1 MESSLDK
8 YLREHSTL
16 PSPALEWIQKQT
28 HIRTNFPRMLSG
40 PVQGELLKMLVS
52 LTGAK
57 HILEIGSFTGY
68 STVCLAL
75 GGGEDCIVD
84 ALEINDELEDLMREG
99 WDKAGVS
106 SRIRLHLGDACETLG
121 RLAGEPGREY
131 DFVFMDANKREYCK
145 YYELLMPLL
154 RPGGLI
160 VADDVLWDGKVYAE
174 SVPSDAQ
181 TQGLLEFNRRVAE
194 DPGVETVMLPL
205 RDGLLLIRKL

>member
-57 HILEIGSFTGY
+57 RILEIGSFTGY

-84 ALEINDELEDLMREG
+84 ALEINDELEELMREG
-99 WDKAGVS
+99 WYKAGVS
-106 SRIRLHLGDACETLG
+106 GRIRLHLGDACETLG

>member
-154 RPGGLI
+154 RPGGLL
-160 VADDVLWDGKVYAE
+160 VADDVLWDGKVYAD

-181 TQGLLEFNRRVAE
+181 TQGLLEFNRMVAE

>member
-181 TQGLLEFNRRVAE
+181 TQGLREFNRRVAE

>member
-57 HILEIGSFTGY
+57 RILEIGSFTGY

-84 ALEINDELEDLMREG
+84 ALEINDELEELMRKG

-106 SRIRLHLGDACETLG
+106 GRIRLHLGDACETLG
-121 RLAGEPGREY
+121 RLAGKPGREY

>member
-84 ALEINDELEDLMREG
+84 ALEINDELEELMREG

-106 SRIRLHLGDACETLG
+106 GRIRLHLGDACETLG

-154 RPGGLI
+154 RPGGLL
-160 VADDVLWDGKVYAE
+160 VADDVLWDGKVYAD

>member
-106 SRIRLHLGDACETLG
+106 GRIRLHLGDACETLG

-154 RPGGLI
+154 RPGGLL
-160 VADDVLWDGKVYAE
+160 VADDVLWDGKVYAD